1 MSPQKTKCWFGVKLS
16 FLMKERENLFSIA
29 NKKKL
34 SKLLPQRRTYP
45 QTTIRTS
52 LGAHTYK
59 HKKARTSS
67 QVTHIFFKQFSSGLS
82 QTYCVCVCIIYIYK
96 SIRNKSH
103 NSHQAIVTTLSIYK
117 SIRNKSH
124 NAHQAII
131 GTSPA
136 IYHG

>member
-1 MSPQKTKCWFGVKLS
+1 MSPQKNKMLVWCEILFPQ
-16 FLMKERENLFSIA
+16 ENLFSIA

-52 LGAHTYK
+52 LGARTYK

-82 QTYCVCVCIIYIYK
+82 
-96 SIRNKSH
+96 
-103 NSHQAIVTTLSIYK
+103 
-117 SIRNKSH
+117 
-124 NAHQAII
+124 
-131 GTSPA
+131 
-136 IYHG
+136 